1 MDDADGLAADVL
13 PRLERFEVVEVLTAP
28 PDTPTTEQLVARVL
42 EGDLAA
48 WITLDAATLLDASVR
63 VHGERWLP
71 DEAQADL
78 VGAVRLAA
86 LGRLAGPEA
95 ERTLRRSGAPP
106 RLVFTALQP
115 GVGEAVTTDLRAVRT
130 LLRQSAIAAFALVLG
145 LLALTP
151 RGATAWL
158 RSCRW
163 LAGEALM
170 DWRSPSRSCGAAGRS
185 RRRGSRMAR
194 RLDTG
199 CSAITVRSGAPQ
211 APRSGSPAEGHGL
224 RWSWSQPSTRG
235 DPSGPSA
242 GDVGLGVVVPALAIF
257 VTGVPAMALPCP
269 RPPSCCRCSAPSP
282 SCTSRLGGGVV
293 ALLLAATASLL
304 SALALAERF
313 VAWPSW
319 RKALPSHARVASRE
333 IGVAAGA
340 AGRAGAAAQWPA
352 LLLMTTMPSAV
363 GAGPRAG
370 RPAWPRRAEGGGGR
384 SGGCREH
391 ASGGRRSP
399 GAGGDRPTLRPARWM
414 GGCGAASSTHGS
426 ACSART
432 RTR

>member
-1 MDDADGLAADVL
+1 MRRAWLVARRAVWATLGSGWLIAACLLLPGLIIALGAAAQRAAPADEAPVRVVLVDDADGLAADVL

-151 RGATAWL
+151 SLVGKDRLGL
-158 RSCRW
+158 REL
-163 LAGEALM
+163 LAGVLSPREALM
-170 DWRSPSRSCGAAGRS
+170 GLALAELAIATVAGGALAIGVGGAAWVAG
-185 RRRGSRMAR
+185 
-194 RLDTG
+194 LDTG
-199 CSAITVRSGAPQ
+199 VLRDHLVRGGAPQ
-211 APRSGSPAEGHGL
+211 AGLALGVAPLLVAGHGL
-224 RWSWSQPSTRG
+224 AAVVMVAAVDARG
-235 DPSGPSA
+235 PERPLGWRR
-242 GDVGLGVVVPALAIF
+242 GLGVVVPALAIF
-257 VTGVPAMALPCP
+257 VTGVLAMAAPV
-269 RPPSCCRCSAPSP
+269 PPSLAFLLPVLGLP
-282 SCTSRLGGGVV
+282 FAFVHVALGGGVV
-293 ALLLAATASLL
+293 APLLAATASLL

-313 VAWPSW
+313 VAWPS
-319 RKALPSHARVASRE
+319 RE
-333 IGVAAGA
+333 EGA
-340 AGRAGAAAQWPA
+340 A
-352 LLLMTTMPSAV
+352 L
-363 GAGPRAG
+363 
-370 RPAWPRRAEGGGGR
+370 
-384 SGGCREH
+384 
-391 ASGGRRSP
+391 
-399 GAGGDRPTLRPARWM
+399 
-414 GGCGAASSTHGS
+414 
-426 ACSART
+426 ART
-432 RTR
+432 GRVS